1 MTVLLAA
8 TSDGVARI
16 TESGDAW
23 SVEAVLDEGR
33 GQCIALDPGDPRRV
47 FAGSHGRGV
56 WRSGDGGASFED
68 AGLPAHDVFSIAVS
82 PVDGTVYAGCEP
94 SMLFRSGDGGQS
106 WEELSSL
113 REIPSAPT
121 WSFPPRPWTS
131 HVRWIAPSPHDA
143 DRLLVGIELG
153 GVMLSEDGGRT
164 WKDHRP
170 GAQPDCHALA
180 WHPDVEGRAY
190 EAAGGGAAWSSDG
203 GDTWRAADE
212 GRDRD
217 YTWALA
223 VDPEDPERWYV
234 SASPGPMLAHGSRSA
249 QAHLYRWQGDGPWER
264 LTEGLP
270 DPLDS
275 MPYALATVEG
285 ALFAGLADGEIW
297 RSDDRG
303 DSWRPLALEDG
314 SLERVLA
321 LAPLPRGPGG
331 G

>member
-16 TESGDAW
+16 AGSGDAF
-23 SVEAVLDEGR
+23 SVETVLDGGR
-33 GQCIALDPGDPRRV
+33 GQCIAADPNDAQRV
-47 FAGSHGRGV
+47 FVGSHGRGL
-56 WRSGDGGASFED
+56 WRSADGGASFED
-68 AGLPAHDVFSIAVS
+68 ARLPQDDVFSVAVS
-82 PVDGTVYAGCEP
+82 PADGTVYAGCEP
-94 SMLFRSGDGGQS
+94 SMLFRSRDGGTT
-106 WEELSSL
+106 WEELSSM

-153 GVMLSEDGGRT
+153 GVMLSEDGGET

-180 WHPDVEGRAY
+180 WHPEVEGRAY

-203 GDTWRAADE
+203 GETWRAADD
-212 GRDRD
+212 GRDRH

-223 VDPEDPERWYV
+223 VDPADPERWYV
-234 SASPGPMLAHGSRSA
+234 SASPGPMQAHGSRSA
-249 QAHLYRWQGDGPWER
+249 EAHIYRWQGDGPWER
-264 LTEGLP
+264 LTGGLP
-270 DPLDS
+270 DPLES
-275 MPYALATVEG
+275 MPYAVATVDG
-285 ALFAGLADGEIW
+285 VLFAALSDGQTY

-303 DSWRPLALEDG
+303 ESWRPLTLEGD

-321 LAPLPRGPGG
+321 FAPLSDGSRG
-331 G
+331 

>member
-1 MTVLLAA
+1 
-8 TSDGVARI
+8 
-16 TESGDAW
+16 
-23 SVEAVLDEGR
+23 
-33 GQCIALDPGDPRRV
+33 
-47 FAGSHGRGV
+47 V
-56 WRSGDGGASFED
+56 WRSGEGGASFED
-68 AGLPAHDVFSIAVS
+68 ARLPAADVFSIAVS

-94 SMLFRSGDGGQS
+94 SMLFRSRDAGQS
-106 WEELSSL
+106 WEELASL

-153 GVMLSEDGGRT
+153 GVMLSEDGGQT

-180 WHPDVEGRAY
+180 WHPEVAGRAY

-203 GDTWRAADE
+203 GDTWRGADE

-223 VDPEDPERWYV
+223 VDPEDPGRWYV
-234 SASPGPMLAHGSRSA
+234 SASPSPMLAHGSRSA
-249 QAHLYRWQGDGPWER
+249 EAHLYRWQGDGPWER

-275 MPYALATVEG
+275 MPYSLATAEG

-303 DSWRPLALEDG
+303 DSWRPLELEGDP
-314 SLERVLA
+314 LERVLA
-321 LAPLPRGPGG
+321 LAPLPDGRGGV
-331 G
+331 

>member
-113 REIPSAPT
+113 REIPSATT